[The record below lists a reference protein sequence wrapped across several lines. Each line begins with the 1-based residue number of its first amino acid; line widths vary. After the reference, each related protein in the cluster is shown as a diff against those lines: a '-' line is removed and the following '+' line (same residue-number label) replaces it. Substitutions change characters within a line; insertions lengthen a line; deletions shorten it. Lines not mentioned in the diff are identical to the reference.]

1 MGQPAHRAARGRVP
15 PGRTRQR
22 LAFPSARMLSRAA
35 PVWGACSG
43 EPTERGWAR
52 AARNLDSGERAF
64 PKFPS
69 NLINSGA
76 RLSPPRWSSLYP

>member
-1 MGQPAHRAARGRVP
+1 MGWPAHRAARGRVP
-15 PGRTRQR
+15 LGRRQQG
-22 LAFPSARMLSRAA
+22 LAFPPARTLGRAA
-35 PVWGACSG
+35 RVRGACSG

-52 AARNLDSGERAF
+52 AAGNLDSGERAF

-76 RLSPPRWSSLYP
+76 RLSPPR